1 MLQNAP
7 EKKIPSTAAKAI
19 KRSAK
24 ESDSIQRN
32 AQSAFFLM
40 AGNPQDPNAGIINL
54 VFLGAIFLVFY
65 FFIIRPQ
72 SKAQKEIKEKV
83 ENMKK
88 GDKIVTS
95 SGIIGVLHTI
105 DDDSVLVEVGSNVK
119 IRFLKSAISDVNP
132 NKSK

>member
-1 MLQNAP
+1 
-7 EKKIPSTAAKAI
+7 
-19 KRSAK
+19 
-24 ESDSIQRN
+24 
-32 AQSAFFLM
+32 
-40 AGNPQDPNAGIINL
+40 
-54 VFLGAIFLVFY
+54 VFY

-105 DDDSVLVEVGSNVK
+105 DEDSVLVEVGSNVK

>member
-1 MLQNAP
+1 
-7 EKKIPSTAAKAI
+7 
-19 KRSAK
+19 
-24 ESDSIQRN
+24 
-32 AQSAFFLM
+32 M

-83 ENMKK
+83 ENLKK

-105 DDDSVLVEVGSNVK
+105 DEEIGRAHVRTPVTRGS
-119 IRFLKSAISDVNP
+119 RMPSSA
-132 NKSK
+132 

>member
-1 MLQNAP
+1 MF
-7 EKKIPSTAAKAI
+7 S
-19 KRSAK
+19 S
-24 ESDSIQRN
+24 S
-32 AQSAFFLM
+32 FFLM

-88 GDKIVTS
+88 GDKIVNS
-95 SGIIGVLHTI
+95 YGIIGVLNKI
-105 DDDSVLVEVGSNVK
+105 DEDSALVDVGSNVK
-119 IRFLKSAISDVNP
+119 IRFLKTAISDVKP